1 MSTTSK
7 AFNIHAKYTLETLC
21 EIFIGVICAI
31 VNGVALGQGNSADPV
46 RNYLDRI
53 NGIKKKKE
61 QKLNELNQS
70 QHQP

>member
-46 RNYLDRI
+46 RNYLC
-53 NGIKKKKE
+53 
-61 QKLNELNQS
+61 L
-70 QHQP
+70 